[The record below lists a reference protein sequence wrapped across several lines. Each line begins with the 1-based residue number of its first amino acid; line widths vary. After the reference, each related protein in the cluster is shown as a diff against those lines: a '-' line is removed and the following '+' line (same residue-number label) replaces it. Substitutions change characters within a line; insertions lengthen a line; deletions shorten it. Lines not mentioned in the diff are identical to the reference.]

1 MQELLYLVHRIPYP
15 PDKGDKIRSYHLLE
29 YLSKHYRIHL
39 GTFIDD
45 EKDWRYLDKV
55 KNFCS
60 GETCFINLNPKAA
73 RLRSLSGLFSGQPLT
88 LPYYWNGGLQTWVD
102 SVLETRSIRNIV
114 VFSSAMAQYV
124 SHAGSVRRII
134 DFVDIDSDKWM
145 QYSATKTWPM
155 SWIYRRESRLLL
167 GYERKI
173 AKDFDSAAFVSETEA
188 NLFKQLAPEAATKV
202 TYFNNGVDADYFSPQ
217 NVYPNPYPA
226 GIETLVFIGAMDYW
240 ANVDAVDWFA
250 RSILPVIRAQLP
262 KIEFYIVGARPI
274 AEVTALA
281 AFPGVTVT
289 GSVPDVR
296 PYLAHASLAVAP
308 LRIARGIQNK
318 VLEAMA
324 MEKIVIASPQA
335 VEGIR
340 AVRGQEL
347 LVANDESDFAL
358 QIISLFQ
365 GGLFRNI
372 ACAARARVLEDYS
385 WKRNLGRI
393 DELLFQPQATS
404 ADEGCSRYL
413 QIHFQSTADDV
424 T

>member
-15 PDKGDKIRSYHLLE
+15 PDKGDKIRSYHLLK

-55 KNFCS
+55 KNFCG
-60 GETCFINLNPKAA
+60 GETCFTNLNPKAA
-73 RLRSLSGLFSGQPLT
+73 RIRSLSGLFSGQPLT

-102 SVLETRSIRNIV
+102 SVLETRPIRNIV

-124 SHAGSVRRII
+124 SHAGPIRRII

-167 GYERKI
+167 SYERKI

-226 GIETLVFIGAMDYW
+226 GLETLVFIGAMDYW
-240 ANVDAVDWFA
+240 ANIDAVDWFA
-250 RSILPVIRAQLP
+250 RSIFPVIRAQLP
-262 KIEFYIVGARPI
+262 GVEFYIVGARPT
-274 AEVTALA
+274 AEVTALTA
-281 AFPGVTVT
+281 LPGVTVT

-347 LVANDESDFAL
+347 FVANDEGDFAH

-365 GGLFRNI
+365 DGPFRNI

-393 DELLFQPQATS
+393 DGLLFQPQATS
-404 ADEGCSRYL
+404 ADEGCLRNL